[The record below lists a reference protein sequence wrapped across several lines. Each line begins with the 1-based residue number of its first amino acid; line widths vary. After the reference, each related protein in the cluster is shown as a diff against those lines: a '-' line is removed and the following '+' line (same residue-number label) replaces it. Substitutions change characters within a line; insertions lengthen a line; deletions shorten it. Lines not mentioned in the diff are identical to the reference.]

1 MLAYEF
7 YSIDK
12 RGEAH
17 FFAMLPERR
26 KNPRRITEK
35 SIMKWGKMVLGTN
48 RNSRIMYFVQVEVP
62 DNSNRY

>member
-7 YSIDK
+7 YSVDK

-26 KNPRRITEK
+26 KNPERITDK
-35 SIMKWGKMVLGTN
+35 SILKWGKMVLGRN
-48 RNSRIMYFVQVEVP
+48 GNSRIYFVQVEVP
-62 DNSNRY
+62 DHSTRV